1 LSFRFHRDKDVFI
14 CANAFSRQQF
24 IVGAMD
30 AMTGGVA
37 NFCRLAFLFVAL
49 TGATVAGAQ
58 TPANTPTGEIPR
70 FLVYFDEFSANLSDE
85 AKATI
90 ADAAKRARDTG
101 AKGIVVQ
108 ARASATGRPE
118 TNKYLAQTRSSI
130 VTDQLEEDGIARTMI
145 RQEPIGQTGS
155 SDPSVYNRR
164 VDIILER

>member
-1 LSFRFHRDKDVFI
+1 M
-14 CANAFSRQQF
+14 
-24 IVGAMD
+24 MD
-30 AMTGGVA
+30 AMTCAVS
-37 NFCRLAFLFVAL
+37 NFCRLTFLFVAL
-49 TGATVAGAQ
+49 MGATVANAQ
-58 TPANTPTGEIPR
+58 TATNAPTAEFPR

-90 ADAAKRARDTG
+90 ADAAKRARDSG
-101 AKGIVVQ
+101 AKTIVVQ

>member
-1 LSFRFHRDKDVFI
+1 L
-14 CANAFSRQQF
+14 
-24 IVGAMD
+24 
-30 AMTGGVA
+30 T
-37 NFCRLAFLFVAL
+37 FLFVVL
-49 TGATVAGAQ
+49 TGVTAASAQ
-58 TPANTPTGEIPR
+58 TPANTPTAEIPR
-70 FLVYFDEFSANLSDE
+70 FLVYFDEFSANLSNE

-90 ADAAKRARDTG
+90 ADAAKRAQDSG
-101 AKGIVVQ
+101 AKAIVVQ
-108 ARASATGRPE
+108 ARASATGKPE

>member
-1 LSFRFHRDKDVFI
+1 
-14 CANAFSRQQF
+14 
-24 IVGAMD
+24 MD
-30 AMTGGVA
+30 AMFRGIA
-37 NFCRLAFLFVAL
+37 NFCRLTFLFVAL
-49 TGATVAGAQ
+49 TGGTVASAQ
-58 TPANTPTGEIPR
+58 TPADTAARELPR
-70 FLVYFDEFSANLSDE
+70 FLVYFDEFSAHLSDE

-90 ADAAKRARDTG
+90 ADAARRARDTG
-101 AKGIVVQ
+101 AKAIVVQ

-155 SDPSVYNRR
+155 SDPTVYNRR

>member
-1 LSFRFHRDKDVFI
+1 MLSADSAIHRE
-14 CANAFSRQQF
+14 
-24 IVGAMD
+24 GAMD
-30 AMTGGVA
+30 AMTCGVA
-37 NFCRLAFLFVAL
+37 NFCRLTFLFVAL
-49 TGATVAGAQ
+49 TGAMAAGAQ
-58 TPANTPTGEIPR
+58 TPGNPATADIPR

-90 ADAAKRARDTG
+90 ADAAKRARDSG
-101 AKGIVVQ
+101 AKAIVVQ
-108 ARASATGRPE
+108 ARASATGKPE

-130 VTDQLEEDGIARTMI
+130 VTDQLEEDGIARTMV

>member
-1 LSFRFHRDKDVFI
+1 MEVMTRG
-14 CANAFSRQQF
+14 
-24 IVGAMD
+24 IV
-30 AMTGGVA
+30 
-37 NFCRLAFLFVAL
+37 NLCRLTVLFLAIAS
-49 TGATVAGAQ
+49 ATDASAQ
-58 TPANTPTGEIPR
+58 TPSNTPTREIPR

-85 AKATI
+85 AKAMI

-101 AKGIVVQ
+101 AKAIVVQ

>member
-1 LSFRFHRDKDVFI
+1 MLSVDSAIHRE
-14 CANAFSRQQF
+14 
-24 IVGAMD
+24 GAMD
-30 AMTGGVA
+30 AMSRGIA
-37 NFCRLAFLFVAL
+37 NFCRLSFLFVAL
-49 TGATVAGAQ
+49 LGATVASAQ
-58 TPANTPTGEIPR
+58 TPSNTPTAEIPR
-70 FLVYFDEFSANLSDE
+70 YLVYFDEFSANLSNE

-90 ADAAKRARDTG
+90 DDVAKRARNSG
-101 AKGIVVQ
+101 AKTIVVQ

-130 VTDQLEEDGIARTMI
+130 VADQLEEDGIARTMI

>member
-1 LSFRFHRDKDVFI
+1 MLSADSAIHRE
-14 CANAFSRQQF
+14 
-24 IVGAMD
+24 GAMD
-30 AMTGGVA
+30 VMTRGVA
-37 NFCRLAFLFVAL
+37 NFCRVTFLLVAL
-49 TGATVAGAQ
+49 TAGTVTSAQ
-58 TPANTPTGEIPR
+58 TPADTSTREIPR

-108 ARASATGRPE
+108 ARASATGKPE

-130 VTDQLEEDGIARTMI
+130 VTDQLEDDGIARTMI